1 MKNFIG
7 HRERKDG
14 EDYSLLP
21 KNSESN
27 KKRHIN
33 TYVQS
38 DIINAKG
45 ATGTQ
50 RKEKPK
56 IQKQEDLH
64 GGGVTDCD
72 SGDSVGLSRQRAQEQ
87 GDISHVYSHTCA
99 TGQGA
104 PEKL

>member
-7 HRERKDG
+7 HRERKDE

-38 DIINAKG
+38 DVINAKG
-45 ATGTQ
+45 ATIAKGR
-50 RKEKPK
+50 RKIKE
-56 IQKQEDLH
+56 
-64 GGGVTDCD
+64 GNN
-72 SGDSVGLSRQRAQEQ
+72 
-87 GDISHVYSHTCA
+87 
-99 TGQGA
+99 
-104 PEKL
+104 